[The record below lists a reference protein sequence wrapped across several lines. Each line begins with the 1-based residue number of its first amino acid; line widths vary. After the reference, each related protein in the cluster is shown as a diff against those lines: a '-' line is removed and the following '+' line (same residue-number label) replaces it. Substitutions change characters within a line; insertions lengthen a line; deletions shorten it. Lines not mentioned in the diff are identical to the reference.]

1 MNKNVNIAIVGLG
14 QIGIY
19 LYNELNIKKSEI
31 HKKTG
36 KRIKIVAISAKN
48 KNKKRRF
55 SISKKIFYK
64 NPLKIFEKEK
74 IDILFECIGSS
85 DGISKMLVEKA
96 LKNKVNVITPNKALI
111 SKHGDNL
118 AKLAE
123 KNKVNLEFEAS
134 VAGGIPILRTIKE
147 GLATN
152 KINKVY
158 GILNGT
164 TNYILSEMENTNEA
178 FDKVLQKAQK
188 LGFAEPGNPKL
199 DLNGF
204 DAFAKIR
211 ILSAL
216 SFNGKI
222 SKNKCIMEGIENI
235 KLEDIKIVNQ
245 LGLRIKL
252 LGISE
257 IIDGKLFETVHP
269 SLVSKKTYIGNVN
282 GVMNAVI
289 TEGIPVGQSVLQ
301 GEGAGPGPTSSSLL
315 SDLMSIL
322 RGNIKFPFGISSK
335 KRKSIK
341 PFDTNNYTNSLYLRF
356 EVKDKQG
363 VLSSITN
370 RLAKF
375 KISVDRIIQTP
386 DKKNKKARIIII
398 THKTKEIDAK
408 KCLSIF
414 KNNKN
419 ILKFPTLIRLYNYWK
434 FILKYLKSYFLFFL

>member
-1 MNKNVNIAIVGLG
+1 MNKNINIALVGLG
-14 QIGIY
+14 QVGIF
-19 LYNELNIKKSEI
+19 LYNELNSKKKEI
-31 HKKTG
+31 EIKTG
-36 KRIKIVAISAKN
+36 KKINIVAVSAKN

-55 SISKKIFYK
+55 NIDKKIFYS
-64 NPLKIFEKEK
+64 NPLKIFKEKK
-74 IDILFECIGSS
+74 IDILFECIGLS
-85 DGISKMLVEKA
+85 DGISKKIVEYA

-111 SKHGDNL
+111 AKHGDYL

-123 KNKVNLEFEAS
+123 MNKVNLEFEAS

-152 KINKVY
+152 KIKKVY

-164 TNYILSEMENTNEA
+164 TNYILSEMENSNES
-178 FDKVLQKAQK
+178 FEKVLKKAQV
-188 LGFAEPGNPKL
+188 LGYAEPGNPKL

-216 SFNGKI
+216 SFNIKI
-222 SKNKCIMEGIENI
+222 SKSKCIMEGIENI
-235 KLEDIKIVNQ
+235 KLEDIKIANQ

-257 IIDGKLFETVHP
+257 IINNQLFETVHP
-269 SLVSKKTYIGNVN
+269 CLVSKNSYIGNVN

-289 TEGIPVGQSVLQ
+289 TEGKPVGQSILQ

-315 SDLMSIL
+315 SDLLSIL
-322 RGNIKFPFGISSK
+322 RGNIKPPFGISYN

-341 PFDTNNYTNSLYLRF
+341 PFNNQNYSNSLYLRF

-363 VLSSITN
+363 VLSLITN
-370 RLAKF
+370 RLSKF
-375 KISVDRIIQTP
+375 KISVKRIIQTP
-386 DKKNKKARIIII
+386 DKKNKKATIVIIS
-398 THKTKEIDAK
+398 HKTTEKNIK
-408 KCLSIF
+408 NCLSIF
-414 KNNKN
+414 KKNKN
-419 ILKFPTLIRLYNYWK
+419 ILKFPTLIRLYN
-434 FILKYLKSYFLFFL
+434 

>member
-1 MNKNVNIAIVGLG
+1 MNKNINIAVVGLG

-19 LYNELNIKKSEI
+19 LYNELNSKKKEI
-31 HKKTG
+31 ENKTG
-36 KRIKIVAISAKN
+36 KKIEIVAISAKN

-55 SISKKIFYK
+55 KINKKIFYS
-64 NPLKIFEKEK
+64 NPLKIFKSKK
-74 IDILFECIGSS
+74 IDILFESIGQS
-85 DGISKMLVEKA
+85 DGISKKVVEIA

-111 SKHGDNL
+111 AKHGDHL
-118 AKLAE
+118 ARIAE

-164 TNYILSEMENTNEA
+164 TNYILSEMENSNET

-188 LGFAEPGNPKL
+188 LGYAEPGNPKL

-216 SFNGKI
+216 SFNNKI
-222 SKNKCIMEGIENI
+222 SRSKCIMEGIENI
-235 KLEDIKIVNQ
+235 KLEDIRIANQ

-257 IIDGKLFETVHP
+257 IINGQLFETVHP
-269 SLVSKKTYIGNVN
+269 CLVSKKTYIGNVN

-289 TEGIPVGQSVLQ
+289 TEGKPVGESVLQ

-315 SDLMSIL
+315 SDLLSIL
-322 RGNIKFPFGISSK
+322 RGNIKYPFGISSN
-335 KRKSIK
+335 KRRSIK
-341 PFDTNNYTNSLYLRF
+341 PFNNDKYANSLYLRF

-363 VLSSITN
+363 VLSLITN
-370 RLAKF
+370 RLAKY
-375 KISVDRIIQTP
+375 KISVKRIIQTP
-386 DKKNKKARIIII
+386 DKKNKKATIVII
-398 THKTKEIDAK
+398 THKTTEINARN
-408 KCLSIF
+408 CLSVF
-414 KNNKN
+414 KKNKN
-419 ILKFPTLIRLYNYWK
+419 ILKFPTLIRLYN
-434 FILKYLKSYFLFFL
+434 

>member
-1 MNKNVNIAIVGLG
+1 MKNDINIAVVGLG
-14 QIGIY
+14 QIGNY
-19 LYNELNIKKSEI
+19 LLNELKNKKKEIKLL
-31 HKKTG
+31 TG
-36 KRIKIVAISAKN
+36 KDINVVAISAKN

-55 SISKKIFYK
+55 TIDKKIFYL
-64 NPLKIFEKEK
+64 NPLKIFKEKK
-74 IDILFECIGSS
+74 IDILFECIGLS
-85 DGISKMLVEKA
+85 DGISKKIVEYA

-111 SKHGDNL
+111 AKHGDYL

-123 KNKVNLEFEAS
+123 MNRVNLEFEAS

-152 KINKVY
+152 KIKKVY

-164 TNYILSEMENTNEA
+164 TNYILSEMENSNES
-178 FDKVLQKAQK
+178 FEKVLKKAQV
-188 LGFAEPGNPKL
+188 LGYAEPGNPKL

-216 SFNGKI
+216 SFNIKI
-222 SKNKCIMEGIENI
+222 SKSKCIMEGIENI
-235 KLEDIKIVNQ
+235 KLEDIKIANQ

-257 IIDGKLFETVHP
+257 IINNQLFETVHP
-269 SLVSKKTYIGNVN
+269 CLVSKNSYIGNVN

-289 TEGIPVGQSVLQ
+289 TEGKPVGQSILQ

-315 SDLMSIL
+315 SDLLSIL
-322 RGNIKFPFGISSK
+322 RGNIKPPFGISYN

-341 PFDTNNYTNSLYLRF
+341 PFNNQNYSNSLYLRF

-363 VLSSITN
+363 VLSLITN
-370 RLAKF
+370 RLSKF
-375 KISVDRIIQTP
+375 KISVKRIIQTP
-386 DKKNKKARIIII
+386 DKKNKKATIVIIS
-398 THKTKEIDAK
+398 HKTTEKNIK
-408 KCLSIF
+408 NCLSIF
-414 KNNKN
+414 KKNKN
-419 ILKFPTLIRLYNYWK
+419 ILKFPTLIRLYN
-434 FILKYLKSYFLFFL
+434 